1 MLACEDSTPLP
12 ALPRGEG
19 RKVLTNRGRVL
30 RPSWPP
36 RMPANRVTALRRMAS
51 PGFTTN
57 HAPADRR
64 SFLPEVALHLV
75 KMACERPDD

>member
-1 MLACEDSTPLP
+1 
-12 ALPRGEG
+12 
-19 RKVLTNRGRVL
+19 
-30 RPSWPP
+30 
-36 RMPANRVTALRRMAS
+36 MPANRVTALRRMAS